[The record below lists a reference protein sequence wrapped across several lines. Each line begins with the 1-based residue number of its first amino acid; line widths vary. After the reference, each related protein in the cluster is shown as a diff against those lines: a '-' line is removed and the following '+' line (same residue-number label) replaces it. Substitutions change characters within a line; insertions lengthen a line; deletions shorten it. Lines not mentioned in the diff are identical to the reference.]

1 MRKSPRIQ
9 QELLNWKLRISELA
23 SLLFRAKI
31 PKISKE
37 RIKREKKEYEE
48 EKKRIRRT
56 LNVVYFR
63 SKGAYIYRGGK
74 VRGLGCEGVVG
85 ERSPPSTPITTP
97 NVHKFVPNVHKPPR
111 WMLLDVAAA
120 GKISISLGL
129 RVHKIV
135 FWFLKQ
141 IGDTLF
147 SQQHLRWPASHHQK
161 KKTFGAL

>member
-1 MRKSPRIQ
+1 
-9 QELLNWKLRISELA
+9 
-23 SLLFRAKI
+23 LLFRAKI

-74 VRGLGCEGVVG
+74 VRGLGCEGIMG

-97 NVHKFVPNVHKPPR
+97 TFIN
-111 WMLLDVAAA
+111 
-120 GKISISLGL
+120 
-129 RVHKIV
+129 
-135 FWFLKQ
+135 
-141 IGDTLF
+141 LF
-147 SQQHLRWPASHHQK
+147 P
-161 KKTFGAL
+161 TFMNPHVECF